1 MFAVVRIALGFWSL
15 YVPTL
20 TKSGFSTLAWILT
33 GFVAFSGLIG
43 FAFAPRNE
51 GKTLERIQLE
61 RHGRP
66 RVPRTA
72 PVPGTW

>member
-1 MFAVVRIALGFWSL
+1 
-15 YVPTL
+15 
-20 TKSGFSTLAWILT
+20 LT

-51 GKTLERIQLE
+51 GKTLEQIQLE